1 MIFSSRIGVSWGK
14 QLSFRQRLLA
24 CFILAVSALLPV
36 PAAAQQSPA
45 PSATPQP
52 PSQNTPEIS
61 QHDETPTFKVKVNLV
76 EVRVVVR
83 DAKGKAIGNLK
94 QEDFQLLDN
103 GKPQVISKFSV
114 ERADEKPP
122 APHEEPGNAEETA
135 APSTAQPVIPSRYI
149 AYLFDDMHVQF
160 PDLAQARNAA
170 ILQIQVLQ
178 PTDRAAIYTTS
189 GQVRLDFT
197 DDRAALIATLNRIVP
212 HSLSRTDLTP
222 CPDISYYMADAIE
235 NRNDAQATQ
244 VAAADAVNCGAAATA
259 TVTKGLPA
267 GQSLSLGNPVGIV
280 HTVARRVL
288 ETGEQ
293 EIQISLTTLQDVVRR
308 IASMPG
314 QRIIILVSPG
324 FMNINALPMQSEIAN
339 RALHSGVVI
348 NSLDPAGLYTNIPD
362 ASAQRSPSPNIAAPM
377 LQYQTMEQ
385 QANRD
390 ILADLADATGGSFF
404 HNNNDLKEG
413 FGRLAGLPEVSYLL
427 GFSPQD
433 LKTDGKYHKI
443 KVTLKPPAEGAVQ
456 ARKGYY
462 APNGAIDSSER
473 AKLAIQDAVFSQEEV
488 SEIPVQLHTQF
499 FKPDESN
506 AKLSVLVHMDVRR
519 FRFVK
524 ADGRNNDDVTV
535 VSAIFDRD
543 GNFISG
549 TQKVLQMHLKDATL
563 ESSLN
568 SGVTLKSSFDVKP
581 GRYIVRLVVRDA
593 DGQLAAQSSAVEI
606 P

>member
-1 MIFSSRIGVSWGK
+1 MFSNRVGISWDGK
-14 QLSFRQRLLA
+14 QLSARARLLA
-24 CFILAVSALLPV
+24 CLITMASSPIFTP
-36 PAAAQQSPA
+36 AQQA
-45 PSATPQP
+45 AVPSTT
-52 PSQNTPEIS
+52 SQTSAQSAPEIT
-61 QHDETPTFKVKVNLV
+61 QHEETPTFKVKVNLV

-114 ERADEKPP
+114 ERSDAKPP
-122 APHEEPGNAEETA
+122 APHEEPANTEEAA
-135 APSTAQPVIPSRYI
+135 APATVQPVIPARYI
-149 AYLFDDMHVQF
+149 AYLFDDMHTQIG
-160 PDLAQARNAA
+160 DLAQARNAA
-170 ILQIQVLQ
+170 TRQIQDLQ
-178 PTDRAAIYTTS
+178 PADRAAIYTTS

-197 DDRAALIATLNRIVP
+197 DDRAALIAALNRIVP
-212 HSLSRTDLTP
+212 HSLSHTDLTP
-222 CPDISYYMADAIE
+222 CPDISYYVADAIE
-235 NRNDAQATQ
+235 NRHDAQATQ

-267 GQSLSLGNPVGIV
+267 GQSLSLGNPVGLV

-348 NSLDPAGLYTNIPD
+348 NSLDPAGLYTNMPD
-362 ASAQRSPSPNIAAPM
+362 ASAQRSPSPNIAAPV

-404 HNNNDLKEG
+404 HNNNDLNEG
-413 FGRLAGLPEVSYLL
+413 FRRLAGAPEFSYLL
-427 GFSPQD
+427 GFAPEN

-443 KVTLKPPAEGAVQ
+443 KVALKPPAEGAVQ

-462 APNGAIDSSER
+462 APNGNADASEQ
-473 AKLAIQDAVFSQEEV
+473 AKVALQDAVFSQDEV

-499 FKPDESN
+499 FKPDEDN

-519 FRFVK
+519 FHFRK

-535 VSAIFDRD
+535 VSALFDRD
-543 GNFISG
+543 GKFISG
-549 TQKVLQMHLKDATL
+549 TQKTVQMHLKDETL
-563 ESSLN
+563 ESRLN

-581 GRYIVRLVVRDA
+581 GRYIVRMVVRDA
-593 DGQLAAQSSAVEI
+593 DGQLAAQSRSVEI